1 MGLHLLM
8 FKADVPLR
16 GTRVES
22 LARLLCDLCDLCVNS
37 SLILSVHSEVSE
49 TLSERCFLKF
59 PCGRA
64 WDRVHELERVRQPE
78 LGELRR
84 ENRPHV
90 LARRGPAPLGPHAR
104 QRALAP
110 LG

>member
-1 MGLHLLM
+1 MGLHLLI

-49 TLSERCFLKF
+49 TLSERRFLKF

-64 WDRVHELERVRQPE
+64 WNSVDELERVRQPE

-84 ENRPHV
+84 EKRPHT
-90 LARRGPAPLGPHAR
+90 ARRRRHARLEHHGR